1 MNMNLITLE
10 NNQDYIILSTIDFNN
25 NKYLI
30 LANELDDKDL
40 CIRKVIMS
48 KDNKEV
54 IVKLDSNEEFFEVLA
69 MFNNLNRKDKNE

>member
-1 MNMNLITLE
+1 MLFKELKENLR
-10 NNQDYIILSTIDFNN
+10 NH
-25 NKYLI
+25 LI

-54 IVKLDSNEEFFEVLA
+54 LVKLDSNEEFFEVLA

>member
-25 NKYLI
+25 NKYFL

-54 IVKLDSNEEFFEVLA
+54 LVKLDSNEEFFEVLA